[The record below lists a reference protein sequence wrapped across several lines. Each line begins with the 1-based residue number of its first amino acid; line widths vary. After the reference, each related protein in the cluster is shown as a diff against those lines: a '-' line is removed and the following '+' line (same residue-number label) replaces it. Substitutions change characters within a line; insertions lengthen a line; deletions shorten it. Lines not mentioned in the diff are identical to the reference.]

1 MKDYVCCDIRLD
13 SIHELLQYYE
23 GVHAAQP
30 VQNTFRAPLGQQY
43 PSIRA
48 VDTQVQA
55 IQRQEQ
61 IYTATQ
67 ELYNHKKAL
76 GDFPKS
82 RTRRS
87 IISIAHG
94 NSSPLSVRVSLP
106 IHSNVHHIIPPA
118 LSGMNIEGML
128 NEVIDISQ
136 FDQA

>member
-13 SIHELLQYYE
+13 SIHELFQYYE
-23 GVHAAQP
+23 GAHAAQS
-30 VQNTFRAPLGQQY
+30 VQNIFRASRGQQY

-55 IQRQEQ
+55 VQRQTQ
-61 IYTATQ
+61 IYTATL

-76 GDFPKS
+76 GDFPKF

-87 IISIAHG
+87 FVSVAHG
-94 NSSPLSVRVSLP
+94 NSSSLSVGVSLP
-106 IHSNVHHIIPPA
+106 IHSNVRQTMPPA
-118 LSGMNIEGML
+118 PSGMNIEGML